1 VPTSR
6 RKLRSDAISIFKA
19 GLAAADTRE
28 AVRRNIAISP
38 RSSSLRVGKN
48 ANIPLNEFDRIFI
61 VGAGKAGAA
70 MASAVEETIGLERLA
85 GGLVNVKYGHSSPR
99 PRRIRLHECGHPL
112 PDEAGAQGAQE
123 IEDLLRPMN
132 ARDLVFVVISGGASA
147 LLSAPIPPV
156 SLRDKQKTTD
166 LLLRAGADIRE
177 LNVVRKHIS
186 RLKGGQIAA
195 LAYPATVVSLILS
208 DVVGDPLDVI
218 GSGPTAPDS
227 TTFGDALGVLAKYGL
242 TRKAPRSVLARLEEG
257 ARGRLPETPKPF
269 DKLFSRVHNIVVG
282 SNGMAIEAARRRAK
296 ELGYAPLI
304 LSTSIQGE
312 AREVARVHA
321 EILREAIMSG
331 RPITPPACILSGG
344 ETTVTVRGKGKG
356 GRNQE
361 FALAAGL
368 SLAGIE
374 GAMVLSA
381 GTDGT
386 DGPTDAA
393 GATAD
398 GTTLRRAAIKGI
410 SLAEKLEAN
419 DSYPVFEALGDL
431 VKTGPTGTNVM
442 DLHIMLVGG
451 RPAADNA
458 LVL

>member
-1 VPTSR
+1 
-6 RKLRSDAISIFKA
+6 
-19 GLAAADTRE
+19 
-28 AVRRNIAISP
+28 
-38 RSSSLRVGKN
+38 
-48 ANIPLNEFDRIFI
+48 
-61 VGAGKAGAA
+61 
-70 MASAVEETIGLERLA
+70 
-85 GGLVNVKYGHSSPR
+85 
-99 PRRIRLHECGHPL
+99 
-112 PDEAGAQGAQE
+112 
-123 IEDLLRPMN
+123 
-132 ARDLVFVVISGGASA
+132 
-147 LLSAPIPPV
+147 
-156 SLRDKQKTTD
+156 
-166 LLLRAGADIRE
+166 
-177 LNVVRKHIS
+177 
-186 RLKGGQIAA
+186 
-195 LAYPATVVSLILS
+195 
-208 DVVGDPLDVI
+208 
-218 GSGPTAPDS
+218 
-227 TTFGDALGVLAKYGL
+227 
-242 TRKAPRSVLARLEEG
+242 
-257 ARGRLPETPKPF
+257 
-269 DKLFSRVHNIVVG
+269 VG